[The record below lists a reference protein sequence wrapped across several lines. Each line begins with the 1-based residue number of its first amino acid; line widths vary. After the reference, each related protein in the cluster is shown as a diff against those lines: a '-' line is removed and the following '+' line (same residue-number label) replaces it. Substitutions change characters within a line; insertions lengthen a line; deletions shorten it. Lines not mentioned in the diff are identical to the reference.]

1 MAHMAQ
7 IILSKPLFIIV
18 WMYQKMMRWLSRL
31 LNQRKLEIIQP
42 SMAHMALIILLKT
55 LVHHYLDVSIEMM
68 R

>member
-1 MAHMAQ
+1 
-7 IILSKPLFIIV
+7 
-18 WMYQKMMRWLSRL
+18 MYQKMMRWLSRL

-55 LVHHYLDVSIEMM
+55 LVDHYLDVSIEMM